1 MASVDGLD
9 VFGYPPDA
17 SGVFSDRL
25 LQIAVEREVI
35 EAGRFKMS
43 TENIQ
48 PASIDLRLGEWAHRI
63 RCSFLPGNDT
73 VEQRL
78 KEYGDPH
85 RIDLREGALLES
97 GTPYLIKLKER
108 LNLPSHVQA
117 KANPKSSTGRVDVF
131 TRVITDRGH
140 RFDEIKPG
148 YRGPLYLEVV
158 PLSFA
163 VRVREDLTLN
173 QLRLFVGQPELTDAE
188 IRQSHEEDLP
198 ILFRDGER
206 ASLES
211 HSLSNGLF
219 LGLDLR
225 GDPEGHVGFS
235 AKDGAPPLD
244 LTTRE
249 RVNPALYW
257 SSEKREDGN
266 RIVLHPKK
274 FYLLMSNEA
283 VCIPPTMSAEMTAY
297 DPTSGELR
305 THYAGFFDPGFGYDD
320 KKRFFGSRA
329 ALEVRAHDVPFMI
342 ENGQPVCKLTF
353 QRMLEVPSRLYGTGI
368 GSSYQQQDETLS
380 KYFKERRPTAEAD
393 GQPDAGASGQ
403 ERAEHL
409 FEIDRK

>member
-1 MASVDGLD
+1 MRTSAPADSMAIVDEFD
-9 VFGYPPDA
+9 AFGYSPGD
-17 SGVFSDRL
+17 SGVFSDRQ
-25 LQIAVEREVI
+25 LQVAVEREVI

-43 TENIQ
+43 TKNIQ

-97 GTPYLIKLKER
+97 GTPYLIELKER

-131 TRVITDRGH
+131 TRVITDHGH
-140 RFDEIKPG
+140 RFDEIKAG

-173 QLRLFVGQPELTDAE
+173 QLRLFVGQPEMTDAE
-188 IRQSHEEDLP
+188 IRESHEEDLP
-198 ILFRDGER
+198 NLFRDGEKAR
-206 ASLES
+206 LDGDW
-211 HSLSNGLF
+211 LSNGLF

-235 AKDGAPPLD
+235 ANGRAPVGSHPSEQVD
-244 LTTRE
+244 PSRYWTSERRE
-249 RVNPALYW
+249 
-257 SSEKREDGN
+257 EGD
-266 RIVLHPKK
+266 RIILHPKK
-274 FYLLMSNEA
+274 FYLLMSDEA

-305 THYAGFFDPGFGYDD
+305 THYRGLLRPGIRLRPQREVLRITCRARGPRPRRALHDRERSTGVQADLPEDARGPEPPLRHRDRLLLPAAGRDPEQVLQG
-320 KKRFFGSRA
+320 A
-329 ALEVRAHDVPFMI
+329 W
-342 ENGQPVCKLTF
+342 
-353 QRMLEVPSRLYGTGI
+353 
-368 GSSYQQQDETLS
+368 
-380 KYFKERRPTAEAD
+380 
-393 GQPDAGASGQ
+393 ASGP
-403 ERAEHL
+403 A
-409 FEIDRK
+409 